1 MNKFYLSTLTVAC
14 VVLAGCEDADDLPPA
29 AATATAPAAQPAAA
43 QPVAT
48 TPTTP
53 DPASQPPVERQ
64 KAEVGVGRKG
74 QGYGGGI
81 ITEPLHQYF
90 AGKDRITFEIQI
102 PEGMKL
108 FQAEHNRYPK
118 DMAEF
123 KRAILEPASIRLPD
137 LYPGDKYVYDAET
150 HELMV
155 ERQVPAGTP
164 GSQ

>member
-1 MNKFYLSTLTVAC
+1 MSKFCLWSLTVAC
-14 VVLAGCEDADDLPPA
+14 ALLAGCEDPDAGPPIA
-29 AATATAPAAQPAAA
+29 APPAAA

-48 TPTTP
+48 APATP
-53 DPASQPPVERQ
+53 DPASQPVATQPQVERQ

-123 KRAILEPASIRLPD
+123 QRAILEPAGIRLPD
-137 LYPGDKYVYDAET
+137 LYPGDKYVYDAAT